1 MKTSKQ
7 HFENIY
13 IDETG
18 EYDQVVRWV
27 SNDTV
32 PPLEILTELFVAGYI
47 TREIHFDSLAV
58 RKIEDAKFLEQY
70 IANRQKYG
78 YSDEE
83 KFEMRAAF
91 GDEEVV
97 DIFTGERVVF

>member
-1 MKTSKQ
+1 MSKYAK
-7 HFENIY
+7 EIY
-13 IDETG
+13 IDETFD
-18 EYDQVVRWV
+18 YAQVVRWN

-32 PPLEILTELFVAGYI
+32 PPKEILAELCVAGFI
-47 TREIHFDSLAV
+47 TTEVLYDSIAC
-58 RKIEDAKFLEQY
+58 KDQEDAAFLEEY
-70 IANRQKYG
+70 VARRQKYG

-97 DIFTGERVVF
+97 DIFTGQTITL